1 MEVRDITSDGSHA
14 RLERIWPDEAGIVTA
29 RIMRLFAV
37 STFALVFQL
46 SMESNAQSFYKWVDD
61 DGEIHYSDT
70 SAGVP
75 AKYRNQV
82 KEGQF
87 AKRPPQ
93 SSESRSN
100 SPQPAEAVSSK
111 DAERKLKKYEIPY
124 IAYEGSARRIII
136 PVRFNNS
143 VTVNMA
149 LDTGAP
155 GLVISTQLAER
166 LGLFEKDAGLLLTQA
181 GGIGGSTPAMRTVIE
196 TIQVGDAKDTFIP
209 ATITAKLTAAFEGL
223 VGMDFMSNFSVT
235 IDTQGRKLV
244 LEELQ
249 SSSAR
254 PGGHDEDWW
263 RINFHD
269 FAAARADWRRFADI
283 MAEQERNRTLPGVS
297 SSQIKQWKAVA
308 EKQYIEADKLFTRLD
323 RHAANNSVPMNWRK
337 Y

>member
-1 MEVRDITSDGSHA
+1 MCGWRAYGSDKADTMIG
-14 RLERIWPDEAGIVTA
+14 RIVL
-29 RIMRLFAV
+29 LFAV
-37 STFALVFQL
+37 STVVFIFAP
-46 SMESNAQSFYKWVDD
+46 SMESSAQSFYKWVDD

-70 SAGVP
+70 PAGVP
-75 AKYRNQV
+75 AKHRNQV

-93 SSESRSN
+93 SSESHSD
-100 SPQPAEAVSSK
+100 SPKPAEAASSEGT
-111 DAERKLKKYEIPY
+111 ERKLKKYEIPY

-143 VTVNMA
+143 VTANMA

-155 GLVISTQLAER
+155 GLVISTQLAEK

-181 GGIGGSTPAMRTVIE
+181 GGIGGSTPAMRTVID

-235 IDTQGRKLV
+235 IDTQGKKLV
-244 LEELQ
+244 LEELH

-269 FAAARADWRRFADI
+269 FAATRSDWRRFADI
-283 MAEQERNRTLPGVS
+283 MTEQERNRTLPGVS
-297 SSQIKQWKAVA
+297 SSQIKQWKALA
-308 EKQYIEADKLFTRLD
+308 EKQYVEADKLFTRLD